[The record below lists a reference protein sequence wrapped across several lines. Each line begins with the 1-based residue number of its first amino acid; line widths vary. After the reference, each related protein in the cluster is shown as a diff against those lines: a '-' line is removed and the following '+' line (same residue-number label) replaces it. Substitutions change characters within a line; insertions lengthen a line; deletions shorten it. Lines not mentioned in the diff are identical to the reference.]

1 MEFKGI
7 PGYRGQEL
15 LTISGV
21 LFTRRKTCLE
31 VFLLVRICDNMGG
44 HWKVQ
49 LWKFM
54 LTAVGSSGQ
63 EVVMAKNNSQEAPL
77 GDVD

>member
-1 MEFKGI
+1 
-7 PGYRGQEL
+7 
-15 LTISGV
+15 
-21 LFTRRKTCLE
+21 
-31 VFLLVRICDNMGG
+31 MGG

-54 LTAVGSSGQ
+54 LTTVGSSGQ

-77 GDVD
+77 GDVDWRHHWVYLIES